1 MTDPNTPQDGP
12 ASPPPAGAPTPPPAQ
27 PGGYAQPGG
36 SAQPGG
42 YAPPPPQQPHA
53 QQPYGQQPNAQQ
65 PYGAPQPGAPLSP
78 DQDKQWAM
86 FAHLGGIVGFLPALI
101 IWLVF
106 KDRGPRTN
114 VEGKEALNWQITFTI
129 AMVIAYIVYVI
140 FLFIPFLGFLGGLF
154 PFAVWVANIVF
165 SILGAVRVNAGGS
178 YRYPVTFRFIS

>member
-1 MTDPNTPQDGP
+1 MTDPNTPPQDGP
-12 ASPPPAGAPTPPPAQ
+12 ASPPPAGAPTPPPGQ
-27 PGGYAQPGG
+27 N
-36 SAQPGG
+36 PGG
-42 YAPPPPQQPHA
+42 YAPPPQQPYA
-53 QQPYGQQPNAQQ
+53 QQQPYGQPGYGQPQA
-65 PYGAPQPGAPLSP
+65 GAPLTP

-129 AMVIAYIVYVI
+129 AMIAAYIVAAI
-140 FLFIPFLGFLGGLF
+140 LAFIPFLGFIGGLL
-154 PFAVWVANIVF
+154 PFAVWVANIIF

>member
-1 MTDPNTPQDGP
+1 MTDPNTPPQDGP
-12 ASPPPAGAPTPPPAQ
+12 ASPPPAGAPTPPPGQ
-27 PGGYAQPGG
+27 N
-36 SAQPGG
+36 PGG
-42 YAPPPPQQPHA
+42 YAPPPPQQP
-53 QQPYGQQPNAQQ
+53 YGQQPNGQQ
-65 PYGAPQPGAPLSP
+65 PYSQPGYGQPGYGQPQPGAALTP

-129 AMVIAYIVYVI
+129 AMIVAYIVAGI
-140 FLFIPFLGFLGGLF
+140 LAFIPFLGFIGGLL
-154 PFAVWVANIVF
+154 PFAVWVANIIF